1 MPSGTS
7 RHLAR
12 QRALASACW
21 KIYIVY
27 IDILWYICIHN
38 YLYIYIC
45 VYIYIYIIIIY
56 IYVYVYISYW
66 WWDYMGYNGYR
77 TSIAIY
83 SHIAYIIYISGSA
96 LYVFRNTR
104 YGIPFLH
111 IFSIQW
117 LNPYVLRQIHASW
130 LLKSVESS
138 STSINSLVIDKH
150 TYYYQHILVMNID
163 NSPNNTLI
171 LIYQYIYIW

>member
-7 RHLAR
+7 RHLVR

-21 KIYIVY
+21 KIYSLY
-27 IDILWYICIHN
+27 IYYIMLYYII
-38 YLYIYIC
+38 LYIYIH
-45 VYIYIYIIIIY
+45 
-56 IYVYVYISYW
+56 VYVYISYW

-96 LYVFRNTR
+96 LYVLKWRCPQHDLTIG

-111 IFSIQW
+111 IFIIQW

-138 STSINSLVIDKH
+138 STINSWVIDKH

-163 NSPNNTLI
+163 NSPNNNLK
-171 LIYQYIYIW
+171 LIYQKIYIW